1 MHMRLAESSLA
12 PGTTTPRTEST
23 PRFTGTFTALVTPF
37 DIDHRHLQTYD
48 PDSAYTS
55 ANTVVDYGAL
65 ERIVEEQIRHGIGLV
80 VLGTTGESPTVR
92 DAERTEM
99 IRRVVAHVQRRVPV
113 IVGTGT
119 NDTQETMDQT
129 SAAADGGA
137 DAALVVVPYYNKPT
151 QTGLRRHYDA
161 VADASPVPIIL
172 YDVPKRTGVGM
183 STETILGLSQH
194 PNIAGVKWASGDM
207 QQVRETAERARPT
220 FAVLSGDD
228 DKTVEA
234 IGHGAQGVISVLSNL
249 LPGEVHR
256 MVETAME
263 GRMEDARALH
273 QQLESLMR
281 GCFLQ
286 TNPLPIKTALA
297 VRGDIREILRLPLC
311 AMDAQFRD
319 QWIDALRSAGVLSSS
334 PSPS

>member
-1 MHMRLAESSLA
+1 MQPAESSLA
-12 PGTTTPRTEST
+12 PGTTTSRTEST

-37 DIDHRHLQTYD
+37 DIDHRYLQDYG
-48 PDSAYTS
+48 PDRVYTS

-65 ERIVEEQIRHGIGLV
+65 ERTIENQIRHGVGLV
-80 VLGTTGESPTVR
+80 LLGTTGESPTVTA
-92 DAERTEM
+92 AERTEM
-99 IRRVVAHVQRRVPV
+99 IRRVVLRVRGRVLV

-129 SAAADGGA
+129 CAAADGGA

-161 VADASPVPIIL
+161 VADASPIPVIL
-172 YDVPKRTGVGM
+172 YDVPKRTGVAM

-194 PNIAGVKWASGDM
+194 PNIVGVKWASGDM
-207 QQVRETAERARPT
+207 QQVQETADRAQPA

-234 IGHGAQGVISVLSNL
+234 IGHGARGVISVLSNL

-256 MVETAME
+256 MVEVAMD

-286 TNPLPIKTALA
+286 TNPLPVKTALA

-319 QWIDALRSAGVLSSS
+319 QWIATLRNAGVIPSSSS
-334 PSPS
+334 PS